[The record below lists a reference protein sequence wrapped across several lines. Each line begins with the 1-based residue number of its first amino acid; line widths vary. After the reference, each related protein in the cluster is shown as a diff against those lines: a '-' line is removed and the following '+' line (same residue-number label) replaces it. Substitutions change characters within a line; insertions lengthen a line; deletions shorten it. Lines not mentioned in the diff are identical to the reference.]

1 MAKNLILKVSE
12 KGAKK
17 TASALKSV
25 GGAVS
30 DIGKKAGIATAGIGL
45 LSTKL
50 AGDFQKNLFEV
61 GTLMKDFNNV
71 QLKQMSKE
79 LRNVASS
86 SGLALSSISKAKY
99 DIVSAGFSNA
109 ADSAEVLKASAELAV
124 GGVTSAAE
132 AADLLTTSLNA
143 MGLEA
148 GDVTRVS
155 DELFTTVRL
164 GKTTMGE
171 LSSTL
176 GQLLPF
182 ASSAGLEL
190 SGVGAA
196 MATLTAS
203 GISTAQA
210 TTSLRSAIQ
219 SLQSPT
225 DTSKTLMR
233 DMGIEIKRFDDG
245 SFDLVNTIKQFD
257 GLDPDTMKKLIPR
270 IEGILAIQTMSQNFK
285 TLQSNVDEFSNT
297 SGAANKAFEQMA
309 GAFNTQMSKLK
320 NNVQNLMITIGDAI
334 IEEIQPFIEEANEEL
349 SELGQIGFDQI
360 AQSIGNNLELIFE
373 SFNGVIGLFL
383 DSMSNKVALAGMF
396 IKKELAEILPNFISG
411 ADDLNE
417 EYKAMSEKFAQE
429 NAMNFQI
436 MKDQL
441 AFTYEEIKRD
451 AKDLAKSEE
460 QIMADSNDIK
470 SELRT
475 ADSENIL
482 AKVELDNANKLAGIE
497 KEKEFLSVFGLAQKQ
512 AYDKITERENELIL
526 LGVSKTDAEREG
538 TKMRLQFMSQEVSS
552 KTTQASSFL
561 GLAKQASGQNKKNA
575 LQTKGLA
582 KAEAYVKAFEAAN
595 KTFAQF
601 GGFPAGVVPAGLAL
615 AIGLE
620 NVKAIDSQKFASGGI
635 VQGSNTGQGDTVPAM
650 LTPGEL
656 ILNQSQQDNL
666 ANQVGGLTINFSGPV
681 TNDDYVRDFIIP
693 QIDKVVRGN
702 LA

>member
-1 MAKNLILKVSE
+1 MAKNLILKVAE

-30 DIGKKAGIATAGIGL
+30 DIGKKASIATAGIGL

-86 SGLALSSISKAKY
+86 SGLALGSISKAKY

-109 ADSAEVLKASAELAV
+109 ADSAEVLEASAQLAV

-285 TLQSNVDEFSNT
+285 TLEKNVSEFSKT
-297 SGAANKAFEQMA
+297 SGAAEKAFKQMSS
-309 GAFNTQMSKLK
+309 AFNTQMSMLK
-320 NNVQNLMITIGDAI
+320 NNISSVMIEIGDVLI
-334 IEEIQPFIEEANEEL
+334 SIFDPMIKSINLEF
-349 SELGQIGFDQI
+349 SRLGVIGFDNLGLAVKNQLPVI
-360 AQSIGNNLELIFE
+360 LETLKQVISIT
-373 SFNGVIGLFL
+373 L
-383 DSMSNKVALAGMF
+383 DNIDDRLDLTA
-396 IKKELAEILPNFISG
+396 KKITDS
-411 ADDLNE
+411 LNPFSD
-417 EYKAMSEKFAQE
+417 M
-429 NAMNFQI
+429 
-436 MKDQL
+436 
-441 AFTYEEIKRD
+441 
-451 AKDLAKSEE
+451 
-460 QIMADSNDIK
+460 
-470 SELRT
+470 
-475 ADSENIL
+475 SENIERQSKAIEEKTKASNEVISL
-482 AKVELDNANKLAGIE
+482 LFKKMYSDITEEAEMSAMRTDIVNENLKNSHLEKLKEELDALQENIDNKTLIIQNGDEAE
-497 KEKEFLSVFGLAQKQ
+497 ESSVVKRNEFLSVFGLAQKQ

-552 KTTQASSFL
+552 KTNQASSFL